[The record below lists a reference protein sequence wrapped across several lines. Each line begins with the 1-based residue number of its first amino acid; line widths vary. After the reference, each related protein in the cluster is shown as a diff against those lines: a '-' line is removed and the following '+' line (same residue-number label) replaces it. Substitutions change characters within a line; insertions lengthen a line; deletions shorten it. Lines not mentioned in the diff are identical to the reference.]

1 MSEEAGP
8 DIPKTRVE
16 QAEYVVKRLAELG
29 VTINPSS
36 RIGRMLRVLRR
47 PERIMPDDPD
57 YSLAI
62 ESIRDMYQLR
72 LIVDTVGAHR
82 NDLEFRKAVNILKKD
97 LAFPEEGEQSPGRNY
112 QFQLYLAALC
122 TNAGH
127 PTRHDEPD
135 VQFDF
140 EGATFG
146 IAAKRLR
153 TFSSLEEHLK
163 DGADQLR
170 RAGYPGLIALDLT
183 IAWNPTNQRLQSPL
197 QAQLYGYVFSA
208 KVRTF
213 VADYGDK
220 IRSFVAGKGVLSIL
234 LFESILRVTP
244 EPNWTQDLWTFWLP
258 TTENETRE
266 ILLRKLQ
273 RGFLS
278 GVPNLVDMTEPGP
291 NARPRS

>member
-1 MSEEAGP
+1 MLGEAET
-8 DIPKTRVE
+8 DFPKTRVE
-16 QAEYVVKRLAELG
+16 QAEYIVKRLTEFG
-29 VTINPSS
+29 VRIDPNS

-47 PERIMPDDPD
+47 PGTITPEDQD

-72 LIVDTVGAHR
+72 LIVDTICAHS
-82 NDLEFRKAVNILKKD
+82 NDREFRRAINILRKD

-140 EGATFG
+140 DGATFG

-153 TFSSLEEHLK
+153 TFSSLEDHVK
-163 DGADQLR
+163 DGADQIR
-170 RAGYPGLIALDLT
+170 RAGHPGLIALDLT
-183 IAWNPTNQRLQSPL
+183 IAWNQTNQRILSPL
-197 QAQLYGYVFSA
+197 QGQLYEYAFSA
-208 KVRTF
+208 KTRTF
-213 VADYGDK
+213 VADYGDR
-220 IRSFVAGKGVLSIL
+220 IRSLVACKGVLSIW

-244 EPNWTQDLWTFWLP
+244 EPNWTQDLWTFWFP
-258 TTENETRE
+258 TAENEKADD
-266 ILLRKLQ
+266 LLYKLQ
-273 RGFLS
+273 SGFLS

-291 NARPRS
+291 NARPGS